1 MVKFTY
7 NQPIFK
13 YRRRE
18 LRRNQ
23 TKSEKILWQQ
33 VRANK
38 LGCRFWR
45 QYSVGPYILDFYCPA
60 LRLCIELDGELH
72 QEKEN
77 KLYDQDRDAYLKE
90 HDIIVLRFKN
100 EEVESRLG
108 ATISKIMTYL
118 PKTPLA

>member
-1 MVKFTY
+1 M
-7 NQPIFK
+7 
-13 YRRRE
+13 
-18 LRRNQ
+18 
-23 TKSEKILWQQ
+23 
-33 VRANK
+33 
-38 LGCRFWR
+38 GCRFWR